1 MNNLNNLRK
10 RSLAKITAK
19 LLCASA
25 CIQEVINTSRE
36 VAEYLA
42 TPPVIQETIRFNI
55 LATSNELHLV
65 ASGCHSQGT
74 DHITLDGLAL
84 TYKGTLGLSTAF
96 LGIAT
101 ASYMLASAFDEL
113 LNRITSNSTVSASL
127 LALDAVIGKCYTLVE
142 ATALA
147 SNLVREHPTQPHLNP
162 YYGGT
167 TETT

>member
-1 MNNLNNLRK
+1 M
-10 RSLAKITAK
+10 
-19 LLCASA
+19 
-25 CIQEVINTSRE
+25 
-36 VAEYLA
+36 
-42 TPPVIQETIRFNI
+42 
-55 LATSNELHLV
+55 
-65 ASGCHSQGT
+65 
-74 DHITLDGLAL
+74 

-147 SNLVREHPTQPHLNP
+147 SNLVRQNPTQAHLNP
-162 YYGGT
+162 QNGGT
-167 TETT
+167 TNPNPDVRMVI

>member
-1 MNNLNNLRK
+1 MTPGVYICPDRPRLTISIFK
-10 RSLAKITAK
+10 A
-19 LLCASA
+19 
-25 CIQEVINTSRE
+25 QEKQSSPIKNRHNHLTDILPS
-36 VAEYLA
+36 YHL
-42 TPPVIQETIRFNI
+42 TI
-55 LATSNELHLV
+55 LLV

-74 DHITLDGLAL
+74 YLITLDGLAL